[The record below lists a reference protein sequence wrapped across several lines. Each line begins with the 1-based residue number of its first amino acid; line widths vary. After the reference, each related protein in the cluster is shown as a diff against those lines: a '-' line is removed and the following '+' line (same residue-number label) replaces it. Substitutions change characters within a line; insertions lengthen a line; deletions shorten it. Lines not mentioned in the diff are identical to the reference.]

1 MSEWMNKQFLISN
14 LLTAF
19 YRKLNKIWVAKCSEF
34 YNRSMKQWSQD
45 NDVEMYSTHNEGK
58 SAVTVRF
65 GNTLKN
71 KTYKYITSISK
82 NVYIDKLVDIVNKCN
97 NEYNSAIKMKPVK
110 VMSSTY
116 IDFNAEKMRKVQKLS
131 WWSCRNIKI

>member
-1 MSEWMNKQFLISN
+1 M
-14 LLTAF
+14 
-19 YRKLNKIWVAKCSEF
+19 R
-34 YNRSMKQWSQD
+34 
-45 NDVEMYSTHNEGK
+45 STHNKGK
-58 SAVTVRF
+58 SAVTARF
-65 GNTLKN
+65 ANTLKN

-82 NVYIDKLVDIVNKCN
+82 NVYIDKLFNIVNKCN

-116 IDFNAEKMRKVQKLS
+116 IDFNAEKMRKIQKLS